1 MQRICF
7 TLQVRRDR
15 IAEYKAAHANVWPE
29 MREALSRRGW
39 HNYCLFLRDD
49 GLLIGYV
56 ETADFGKAVADMQQ
70 EPVNALWQSQMKDL
84 FEPLAAG
91 TADKAMT
98 PLDQVF
104 YLP

>member
-1 MQRICF
+1 
-7 TLQVRRDR
+7 
-15 IAEYKAAHANVWPE
+15 
-29 MREALSRRGW
+29 
-39 HNYCLFLRDD
+39 
-49 GLLIGYV
+49 
-56 ETADFGKAVADMQQ
+56 VADMQQ